1 MVTLDDVA
9 REAGVS
15 VSTASRT
22 LNGSPSKVSATT
34 QARVRDVAR
43 RLGYAT
49 NLAAQAVALGR
60 SQSVGLIVS
69 SIPEDYQNPVTAG
82 VFRSAAERDL
92 LVSTAVTA
100 VGDIDRTSRAVRQ
113 LRGQRASVIVVVG
126 TEAPDSEGMPELVE
140 ELDRAEQEGARV
152 VLIGISGTPLDSV
165 VVDDRKAGADMA
177 RSLVAIG
184 YREFA
189 VFGGTGPG
197 LLSAHRVE
205 GFRAAL
211 QDAGIQLPPDRV
223 IWQDFNHDGGYRA
236 AGELLRRPRVEAV
249 FCVNDSMA
257 IGASVRLR
265 EGGIDVGRELA
276 VAGCDDIPA
285 LRDIDPPLS
294 TMHLPWVEA
303 AEAAFALAQH
313 DRSAGRSVVLEGY
326 PLLRSST
333 PGISG
338 RATREDGTG
347 D

>member
-22 LNGSPSKVSATT
+22 LNGSPSKVSAAT
-34 QARVRDVAR
+34 QTRVRDVAR

-60 SQSVGLIVS
+60 SQSVGLIVG

-100 VGDIDRTSRAVRQ
+100 VRDIARTSRAVRQ

-140 ELDRAEQEGARV
+140 ELERAEQEGARV

-177 RSLVAIG
+177 RSLMGVG

-197 LLSAHRVE
+197 LLSSHRVE
-205 GFRAAL
+205 GFRDAL
-211 QDAGIQLPPDRV
+211 AENGVRLAPDRV
-223 IWQDFNHDGGYRA
+223 IWQDFDQDGGYRA
-236 AGELLRRPRVEAV
+236 AGELLRRPSVEAV

-257 IGASVRLR
+257 IGACVRFR
-265 EGGIDVGRELA
+265 EAGVDVGAQLA

-303 AEAAFALAQH
+303 AEAAFSLAQH

-326 PLLRSST
+326 PVLRSST
-333 PGISG
+333 PGIAAS
-338 RATREDGTG
+338 RVAHDG
-347 D
+347 